1 MHVKR
6 KIHHLVLWLFGAL
19 WTLGMALT
27 PWFVFDTQKITLH
40 ALLPFFLLWDLPL
53 LVISV
58 YLFSLAL
65 PVIDLSVNS
74 DVLII
79 TKKVSGLK
87 TKKEYFHICGIYYCR
102 GLHRGRHNSFPVD
115 TIYIEEAD
123 RKRTPLI
130 NSMTAENIDD
140 IYNWLED
147 NFHTMCIDERGIQI
161 S

>member
-6 KIHHLVLWLFGAL
+6 KIYYLILWLFGAL
-19 WTLGMALT
+19 WSLGMALT
-27 PWFVFDTQKITLH
+27 PWFVFETPKITYH
-40 ALLPFFLLWDLPL
+40 ALLLFFFIWDLPL
-53 LVISV
+53 LVMSV

-74 DVLII
+74 DALII
-79 TKKVSGLK
+79 IKKVLGLK
-87 TKKEYFHICGIYYCR
+87 IKKEYFHIRGIYYCR
-102 GLHRGRHNSFPVD
+102 KLHRGRHNSFPVD

-123 RKRTPLI
+123 KKRTPLI

-147 NFHTMCIDERGIQI
+147 NFHTICIDERGIQI